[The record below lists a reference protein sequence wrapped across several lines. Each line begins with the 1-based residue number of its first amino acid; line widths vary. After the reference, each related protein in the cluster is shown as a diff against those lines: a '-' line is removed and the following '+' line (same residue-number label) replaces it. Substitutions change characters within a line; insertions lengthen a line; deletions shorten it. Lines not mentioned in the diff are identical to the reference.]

1 MKFVDILNYAA
12 KSLRQRK
19 IRSGLTILGIVIG
32 IAAVVSL
39 LSIGQGFNQQVSE
52 QLSALGSNTIFITP
66 LSESASSS
74 AVFSGGP
81 NSAASSGKLF
91 QKDADRLERI
101 AEIDTIARLL
111 IGRASVGFKD
121 KQISAQ
127 VSGIE
132 PGVFEKTTTIEIE
145 EGRFLTLSDQKVV
158 VIGSNVAE
166 DFFDTHKVGVNSF
179 LTLNGKKFRVI
190 GIMKKSGGGF
200 GPASQVDNGIY
211 ILFKD
216 AQDLFKASLA
226 ENEIG
231 AIALTLKEGSDVDET
246 TDAINNEIAASHKV
260 RLDDK
265 DFSVVNPKTIQE
277 RVGSILSLL
286 TIFLGAIASISLLV
300 GGVGIANSML
310 TSVVER
316 TKEIGV
322 LKAVGA
328 TKEDILNIFMY
339 ESIFLGMVGGIGGA
353 ILGSVIAL
361 VAQGFGAPAVLTIQI
376 TLFAILFSSFV
387 GFISGYIPAKRA
399 AELSP
404 VDALRYE

>member
-1 MKFVDILNYAA
+1 M
-12 KSLRQRK
+12 
-19 IRSGLTILGIVIG
+19 
-32 IAAVVSL
+32 
-39 LSIGQGFNQQVSE
+39 
-52 QLSALGSNTIFITP
+52 
-66 LSESASSS
+66 
-74 AVFSGGP
+74 
-81 NSAASSGKLF
+81 
-91 QKDADRLERI
+91 
-101 AEIDTIARLL
+101 
-111 IGRASVGFKD
+111 
-121 KQISAQ
+121 
-127 VSGIE
+127 
-132 PGVFEKTTTIEIE
+132 
-145 EGRFLTLSDQKVV
+145 
-158 VIGSNVAE
+158 
-166 DFFDTHKVGVNSF
+166 
-179 LTLNGKKFRVI
+179 
-190 GIMKKSGGGF
+190 
-200 GPASQVDNGIY
+200 
-211 ILFKD
+211 
-216 AQDLFKASLA
+216 
-226 ENEIG
+226 
-231 AIALTLKEGSDVDET
+231 
-246 TDAINNEIAASHKV
+246 
-260 RLDDK
+260 
-265 DFSVVNPKTIQE
+265 VNPKTIQE

-328 TKEDILNIFMY
+328 TKEDILNIFIY